1 MIAQTLKMNS
11 GLRQILGRVKK
22 KSSIPAG
29 IKKDAKIV
37 PTTGRATDRGGI
49 AITAM
54 MQVMARIGGQPLK
67 GTRIPW
73 GIVLRFDRLPGVRIV
88 WSTSI
93 RSMLGRTRGSDATLL
108 RVLPSPE
115 SCTG

>member
-1 MIAQTLKMNS
+1 MIAQTLKMNN

-37 PTTGRATDRGGI
+37 PTTRRARPSRISGRATDRGGI

-54 MQVMARIGGQPLK
+54 VQVMARIGGQPL
-67 GTRIPW
+67 
-73 GIVLRFDRLPGVRIV
+73 
-88 WSTSI
+88 
-93 RSMLGRTRGSDATLL
+93 
-108 RVLPSPE
+108 
-115 SCTG
+115 